1 MVDIQKLRALYNE
14 LIEARESK
22 TLTSEQAQRIRREAE
37 IAAKYDSRFLASFF
51 HNTPP
56 EFVQP
61 RERRVIEEVTA
72 VLELARLL
80 SQTNA
85 WTQTEFDALVARV
98 LAVST
103 SDDLEPLF
111 VRVPSKYVTAYFDGK
126 IKKGKPIK

>member
-14 LIEARESK
+14 LIEAREAK
-22 TLTSEQAQRIRREAE
+22 TLTPDQAQRIRREAE
-37 IAAKYDSRFLASFF
+37 KAANHDPRFLASFF

-61 RERRVIEEVTA
+61 RERYVIEEVTA
-72 VLELARLL
+72 ALEVARLL

-85 WTQTEFDALVARV
+85 WTQTEFDTLVARV

-111 VRVPSKYVTAYFDGK
+111 AFTPSKYVTAYLDGK
-126 IKKGKPIK
+126 I